1 MYCRVYDSRMAAFGV
16 GVHSKSD
23 KLLHSTISHFPTTH
37 HHCSQKIPNIIFI
50 KNQCETIY
58 NVYFYIR

>member
-1 MYCRVYDSRMAAFGV
+1 MYCRVYDSRMVASGV

-23 KLLHSTISHFPTTH
+23 KLLLNTISHCPTTYL
-37 HHCSQKIPNIIFI
+37 HCSQEIPNIIFI

-58 NVYFYIR
+58 NVYFYVG